1 MRKQIDIE
9 ELAMKLHELFDC
21 DIVEIYEHRCFSS
34 TSALVFCYDADEQRT
49 QSFILP
55 IRVVASDA
63 KYCKGHRIEY
73 VFDFSKSDEKRM
85 EINDENQ
92 RGSAD

>member
-55 IRVVASDA
+55 IKVVATNP
-63 KYCKGHRIEY
+63 KYFERQQIIY
-73 VFDFSKSDEKRM
+73 TFDFSKKDSNKEIEIPEEEK
-85 EINDENQ
+85 
-92 RGSAD
+92 